1 MYKRATGENKRRVG
15 GPARGRVGLGGDA
28 TKSRPS
34 EELPVKITFEQGS
47 KGSEEV
53 AMLIPRRKPSWSA
66 MRTSTDGG
74 SELAVCWRHPGRASR
89 LGSLESDDR

>member
-1 MYKRATGENKRRVG
+1 MLR
-15 GPARGRVGLGGDA
+15 
-28 TKSRPS
+28 KSQDIR

-53 AMLIPRRKPSWSA
+53 AMLIPRRKRILD

-74 SELAVCWRHPGRASR
+74 SELAVCLVHPGRASR